1 MRLAFL
7 SDIHSNHLA
16 LLNVIDDVETQ
27 CVDKTYCLGD
37 LVGYG
42 PHPNQVID
50 TIRHMGFQT
59 VMGNYD
65 EGVGFERGECGC
77 AYVTD
82 EGKIIGQ
89 KSIDWTTEHVT
100 PDNKE
105 LLRSLL
111 RDIRFTVD
119 GYRFLLIH
127 GSPRR
132 INEYLYEDKPEGNL
146 RRILE
151 PLEIDVMI
159 CGHTHKQYHRHIAGI
174 HIINDGSVG
183 KPKDG
188 DPRACYAI
196 VDTDEDFSVV
206 FRRIEYPIEL
216 VAEQIIDTGLPS
228 AFAEALRMG
237 GK

>member
-1 MRLAFL
+1 MRLVFL
-7 SDIHSNHLA
+7 SDIHSNHPA
-16 LLNVIDDVETQ
+16 LLNVIDDIETQ
-27 CVDKTYCLGD
+27 CIDNTYCLGD

-50 TIRHMGFQT
+50 TIRHKKYPT
-59 VMGNYD
+59 IMGNYD

-82 EGKIIGQ
+82 EEKINGQ

-105 LLRSLL
+105 FLRGLLNK
-111 RDIRFTVD
+111 IKFTVD

-132 INEYLYEDKPEGNL
+132 INEYLYEDRPEGSL
-146 RRILE
+146 MRILE

-159 CGHTHKQYHRHIAGI
+159 CGHTHKQYHRQIESI

-196 VDTDEDFSVV
+196 VDTEEGISVT
-206 FRRIEYPIEL
+206 FRRVEYPIEL
-216 VAEQIIDTGLPS
+216 VSEQIIDAGLPG
-228 AFAEALRMG
+228 AFAEALRTG